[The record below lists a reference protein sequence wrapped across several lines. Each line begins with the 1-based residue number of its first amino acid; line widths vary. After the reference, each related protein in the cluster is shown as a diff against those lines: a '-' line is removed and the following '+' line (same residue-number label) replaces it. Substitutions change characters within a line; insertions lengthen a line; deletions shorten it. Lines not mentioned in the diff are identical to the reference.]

1 MSEGMEKLRQDLE
14 IIEAMAAEMDSY
26 LKSDVLFWPMTN
38 GNLPRL
44 TLGGYLM
51 RQYRLLALEDLLDEG
66 EKERLDTAVSQFNEA
81 LVEKIVRLEQRTHQE
96 LEARMRQ
103 WAEYLKDLSRE
114 SASSSAYYAT
124 AVETRAM
131 ISALVN
137 KLKLPPYQ
145 LNDRI
150 LQQIT
155 MFDGNLRRRWHSGDF
170 VWPEE
175 WQPAYPKAVYWWL
188 YGGPR

>member
-1 MSEGMEKLRQDLE
+1 VSEGIEKLRQDLE
-14 IIEAMAAEMDSY
+14 ILAAMAAEMDSY
-26 LKSDVLFWPMTN
+26 LKSDVLFWPMAN
-38 GNLPRL
+38 GNMPRL

-51 RQYRLLALEDLLDEG
+51 RQHRLLALENLLAEG
-66 EKERLDTAVSQFNEA
+66 EKERLDAAVAQFNEA
-81 LVEKIVRLEQRTHQE
+81 LVEKIVRLEQRVHEE
-96 LEARMRQ
+96 LEARLRQ

-114 SASSSAYYAT
+114 SASSNAYYAT

-131 ISALVN
+131 IRALVN

-145 LNDRI
+145 LNERI

-155 MFDGNLRRRWHSGDF
+155 MYDGNLRLRWHSGDF

-175 WQPAYPKAVYWWL
+175 WQPAYTKGVYWWL
-188 YGGPR
+188 YGRPK

>member
-1 MSEGMEKLRQDLE
+1 MSEGIEKLRQDLE
-14 IIEAMAAEMDSY
+14 ILEAMAAEMDSY
-26 LKSDVLFWPMTN
+26 LKSDVLFWPMAN
-38 GNLPRL
+38 GNMPRL

-51 RQYRLLALEDLLDEG
+51 RQHRLLALENLLAEG
-66 EKERLDTAVSQFNEA
+66 EKARLETAVAQFNDA
-81 LVEKIVRLEQRTHQE
+81 LVEMIVRLEQRAHQE
-96 LEARMRQ
+96 LEARLRQ
-103 WAEYLKDLSRE
+103 WAEYLKDLARE

-145 LNDRI
+145 LNERI

-170 VWPEE
+170 VWPVE
-175 WQPAYPKAVYWWL
+175 WQSAYPQGIYWWL
-188 YGGPR
+188 YGTPR